1 MGFERPNSVVI
12 RKIVHFNENI
22 CVISKIIVILF
33 NEKIKKQAVRNV
45 SFSNDWINDDD
56 GVFNFSLLCA
66 S

>member
-1 MGFERPNSVVI
+1 M
-12 RKIVHFNENI
+12 
-22 CVISKIIVILF
+22 LL
-33 NEKIKKQAVRNV
+33 NEKIKKQTVRNV